1 MLLARDMPG
10 DRERARQLLIGV
22 IEQYERLGMTP
33 WMGRASELLG
43 TRRYNGL
50 HNHRD

>member
-10 DRERARQLLIGV
+10 DRERAHGLLIGV

-33 WMGRASELLG
+33 WLGRASELFA
-43 TRRYNGL
+43 TP
-50 HNHRD
+50 